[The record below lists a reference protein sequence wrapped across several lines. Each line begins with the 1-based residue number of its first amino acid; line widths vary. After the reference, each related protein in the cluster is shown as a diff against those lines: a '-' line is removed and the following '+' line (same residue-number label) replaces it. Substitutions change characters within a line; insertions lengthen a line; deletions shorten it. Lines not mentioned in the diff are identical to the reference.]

1 MSSWYFNGLRGFREL
16 VGRGTY
22 VAFCRS
28 MAHPSNNES
37 TNEIIERA
45 TAVSLG
51 EAQSAHPM
59 VLSCGGVFVP
69 RPRRLNPRDP
79 LYVIL
84 HTPATEM
91 STKIV
96 SACASKGLLDV
107 AQSKERLN

>member
-1 MSSWYFNGLRGFREL
+1 MRGFSMGYLSLGSWWGVARML
-16 VGRGTY
+16 LSVG
-22 VAFCRS
+22 S

-59 VLSCGGVFVP
+59 VLSCGGLFVP

-84 HTPATEM
+84 HTPATEVP
-91 STKIV
+91 TKIV
-96 SACASKGLLDV
+96 SACVSKGPLDV
-107 AQSKERLN
+107 ALGKERLN